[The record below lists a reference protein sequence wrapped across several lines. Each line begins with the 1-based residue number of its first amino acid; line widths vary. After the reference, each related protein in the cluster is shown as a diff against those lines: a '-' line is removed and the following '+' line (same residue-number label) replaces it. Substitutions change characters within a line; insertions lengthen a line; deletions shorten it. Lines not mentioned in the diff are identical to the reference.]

1 MDLNLT
7 PEELAFRDEVRAWF
21 DANVPK
27 DWVQR
32 RNAEES
38 MQARFAYLRAWQKK
52 LFDAG
57 WAGISWHEEYGGRGA
72 SLMQQV
78 IFIEE
83 MARAEAPPMANV
95 LGLGLI
101 GPTIIAFGTEA
112 QKKRFLE
119 KILSAEEIW
128 CQGFSEPNAGSDLAA
143 LSTEAKLDGDHFVVN
158 GHKCWTSYGW
168 AADWCELL
176 VRTDPS
182 IQKHQGLT
190 ALLVDMKSPGIEVR
204 GLKQMSGESEF
215 SEIFFRDV
223 RVPVQNVLGKVNAG
237 WKVAMGTLMHER
249 GTFGAALQVN
259 YQRNFKRLVEIAR
272 RIVRNGRPAAEDP
285 VIRQK
290 LAQCYAEIEVMRCNQ
305 MRAFSRINETGVPGP
320 EGSIQKIFWSEL
332 NQRLQ
337 QVAMEILGPYGQ
349 LAHGACDA
357 FDDGQWA
364 YGYLRSRGNT
374 IEAGTSEIQ
383 RNIIGHFVLGLPKS
397 Y

>member
-1 MDLNLT
+1 VDLNLT
-7 PEELAFRDEVRAWF
+7 PQELAFRDEVRAWF
-21 DANVPK
+21 GENVPK
-27 DWVQR
+27 DWVRR
-32 RNAEES
+32 RNEEES
-38 MQARFAYLRAWQKK
+38 MVARFAYLRAWQKK
-52 LFDAG
+52 MFDAG
-57 WAGISWHEEYGGRGA
+57 WAGVSWSKEYGGRGA
-72 SLMQQV
+72 TLMEQV

-101 GPTIIAFGTEA
+101 GPTIIAFGNEA
-112 QKKRFLE
+112 QKKRYLQ

-143 LSTEAKLDGDHFVVN
+143 LATEAKLDGDHFIVN
-158 GHKCWTSYGW
+158 GQKIWNSYGW
-168 AADWCELL
+168 AADWCELV
-176 VRTDPS
+176 VRTDPNVP
-182 IQKHQGLT
+182 KHQGLT
-190 ALLVDMKSPGIEVR
+190 VLLVDMKSPGVEVR

-215 SEIFFRDV
+215 CEIFFRDV
-223 RVPVQNVLGKVNAG
+223 RVPVENVVGKVNEG

-259 YQRNFKRLVEIAR
+259 YRRNFNRLVEIAHQ
-272 RIVRNGRPAAEDP
+272 IQRNGKPASEDP

-290 LAQCYAEIEVMRCNQ
+290 LAQCYTEIEVMRFNQ
-305 MRAFSRINETGVPGP
+305 MRAFSQINKTGVPGP

-332 NQRLQ
+332 NQRFQ
-337 QVAMEILGPYGQ
+337 QVAMEIMGPFGQ
-349 LAHGACDA
+349 LAHGAEHA
-357 FDDGQWA
+357 FDQGQWE

>member
-7 PEELAFRDEVRAWF
+7 PQELAFRDEVRAWF
-21 DANVPK
+21 SANVPK
-27 DWVQR
+27 DWVKR

-38 MQARFAYLRAWQKK
+38 MEARFAYLRGWQRK
-52 LFDAG
+52 LYDAG
-57 WAGISWHEEYGGRGA
+57 WAGISWAKEYGGRGA
-72 SLMQQV
+72 SLMEQV

-101 GPTIIAFGTEA
+101 GPTIIAYGNQA
-112 QKKRFLE
+112 QKERYLR

-143 LSTEAKLDGDHFVVN
+143 LSSEAKLDGDSFVIN
-158 GHKCWTSYGW
+158 GHKVWNSYGW
-168 AADWCELL
+168 AADWCELV

-182 IQKHQGLT
+182 VEKHKGLT
-190 ALLVDMKSPGIEVR
+190 VILVDMKSPGVEVR
-204 GLKQMSGESEF
+204 GLKQLTGETEF
-215 SEIFFRDV
+215 CEIFFRDV
-223 RVPVQNVLGKVNAG
+223 RVPKENVIGKVNEG
-237 WKVAMGTLMHER
+237 WRVAMGTLMHER
-249 GTFGAALQVN
+249 GTFGAGLQVS
-259 YQRNFKRLVEIAR
+259 YQRNFNRLVEIAHEMKR
-272 RIVRNGRPAAEDP
+272 DTDPIV
-285 VIRQK
+285 RQK
-290 LAQCYAEIEVMRCNQ
+290 LAQAYTEIEVMRCNQ
-305 MRAFSRINETGVPGP
+305 MRAFSKINETGVPGP

-332 NQRLQ
+332 NQRFQ
-337 QVAMEILGPYGQ
+337 QWAMEIMGPFGQ
-349 LAHGACDA
+349 LAHGSPDA
-357 FDDGQWA
+357 FDEGQWA

>member
-7 PEELAFRDEVRAWF
+7 PQELAFRDEVRAWF
-21 DANVPK
+21 AANVPK

-38 MQARFAYLRAWQKK
+38 MQARFEYLRAWQRKM
-52 LFDAG
+52 FDAG
-57 WAGISWHEEYGGRGA
+57 WAGVSWPKEYGGRGA
-72 SLMQQV
+72 TLMEQV

-101 GPTIIAFGTEA
+101 GPTIIAFGNDA
-112 QKKRFLE
+112 QKKRYLP

-143 LSTEAKLDGDHFVVN
+143 LSSEAKLGGDAFIVN
-158 GHKCWTSYGW
+158 GQKIWNSYGW
-168 AADWCELL
+168 AADWCELV

-182 IQKHQGLT
+182 VEKHKGLT
-190 ALLVDMKSPGIEVR
+190 VLLVDMKSAGVEVR
-204 GLKQMSGESEF
+204 PLKQMTGESEF
-215 SEIFFRDV
+215 CELFFRDV
-223 RVPVQNVLGKVNAG
+223 RVPTANVIGKINDG
-237 WKVAMGTLMHER
+237 WRVAMGTLMHER
-249 GTFGAALQVN
+249 GTFGAGLQVN
-259 YQRNFKRLVEIAR
+259 YRRNFNRLVEIAHR
-272 RIVRNGRPAAEDP
+272 MNRAGDP
-285 VIRQK
+285 LVRQK
-290 LAQCYAEIEVMRCNQ
+290 LAQAYTEIEVMRFNQ

-332 NQRLQ
+332 NQRFQ
-337 QVAMEILGPYGQ
+337 QTAQEIMGAYGQ
-349 LAHGACDA
+349 LAHGAADA
-357 FDDGQWA
+357 IDEGQWE

-383 RNIIGHFVLGLPKS
+383 RNIVGHFVLGLPKS